1 MSTETGR
8 EGGRLKR
15 AFFWTC
21 DKIVT
26 GTVEAFKRLPALD
39 RRLTDWTWRLL
50 TVMARYKWLSL
61 IVLVL
66 VPTFALLFL
75 EADGLF
81 EPISDAF
88 DAVTDVLGTI
98 PFDMLALAVLLGS
111 AAAAAVIKI
120 KRAVTWAEAGRV
132 VLRAVAARVVYLMLI
147 LIIVMMLLQATPLKT
162 ERRLPAKRVVSGE
175 MILDYTELR
184 NI

>member
-1 MSTETGR
+1 MRTETGN
-8 EGGRLKR
+8 GGGKLKR
-15 AFFWTC
+15 AFFWAC

-26 GTVEAFKRLPALD
+26 GTVEGFKRLPALD
-39 RRLTDWTWRLL
+39 RQLTDWTWRLL
-50 TVMARYKWLSL
+50 TVMSRHKWLSL
-61 IVLVL
+61 IVLVF

-88 DAVTDVLGTI
+88 DTLADVLGTI

-111 AAAAAVIKI
+111 GAAVMIIKI
-120 KRAVTWAEAGRV
+120 RRAITWGEAGRV

-175 MILDYTELR
+175 TILESNELR